1 MLDAHPLPPATSLTV
16 SPAKGLVSPSWVGQD
31 AFPVDGSL
39 LLLLPRAGASSRH
52 PDVRMPILRSDPE
65 GFYLEMRIEADPTDS
80 TEFPLIRRIPLESLS
95 ESDWATFK
103 AEYSK
108 FDPKVWIQQG
118 VANAVKSISDRRT
131 QRLLAG
137 IVTFLNPRQVSLLL
151 HFYRLAALQGQ
162 GNHITFKS
170 NEVLEILG
178 YTRTKDGGFASKL
191 RSQFHRD
198 IVSLHRTELVFPQLA
213 RRSSSFGNNFGNG
226 SHSSF
231 SNSNNKVEIQTMLT
245 IQACKAEGGQ
255 QKFDMLQA
263 ADYTYEL
270 AESYSIQLNF
280 WDGLGR
286 NRDYILFPN
295 SLDISQRLGS
305 NAKNDFRMRLLV
317 YLASRIKLDAPQDGQ
332 YLIVSKQFLFKTLD
346 LLGTNSSRNNQIFWR
361 TVEELKAAGYLIGA
375 QELPGK
381 RKFNSIQFQVNPEK
395 LRG

>member
-1 MLDAHPLPPATSLTV
+1 MLDAHPLSQTHPLPQTHSLTAHL
-16 SPAKGLVSPSWVGQD
+16 SHPD

-39 LLLLPRAGASSRH
+39 LLLLPRAGASPRN

-65 GFYLEMRIEADPTDS
+65 GFYLEMRIESDPSDP
-80 TEFPLIRRIPLESLS
+80 TEFPLIRRIPLEQLN
-95 ESDWATFK
+95 EADWLTFK
-103 AEYSK
+103 TEYTK
-108 FDPKVWIQQG
+108 LDAKVWTTQG
-118 VANAVKSISDRRT
+118 VAKAVESISDRRI
-131 QRLLAG
+131 QRLLANMM
-137 IVTFLNPRQVSLLL
+137 TFLNPRQVSLLL
-151 HFYRLAALQGQ
+151 HFYRLAASQGQ
-162 GNHITFKS
+162 GSQITFKS

-191 RSQFHRD
+191 RSQLHRD
-198 IVSLHRTELVFPQLA
+198 LVSLHRTELVFPQLA
-213 RRSSSFGNNFGNG
+213 RRGSSFGNGYGNG
-226 SHSSF
+226 HGNGHSNGS
-231 SNSNNKVEIQTMLT
+231 NKVEIQTILT
-245 IQACKAEGGQ
+245 IQGCKSEGGQ
-255 QKFDMLQA
+255 EQFDILRA

-270 AESYSIQLNF
+270 AESYSIKLNF
-280 WDGLGR
+280 WDGMGR

-305 NAKNDFRMRLLV
+305 NAKNDFKMRLLI
-317 YLASRIKLDAPQDGQ
+317 YLASRIKWDAPQDGQ

-361 TVEELKAAGYLIGA
+361 TVGELKEAGYLIGA